1 MTGIVNEEWRTISD
15 YENYQISNMGRVKNI
30 KTERILKPA
39 IEQRGY
45 RRASLYKDG
54 KVSKFS
60 IHRLVAQDF
69 FENPEGKLYIDHMDR
84 NSSNNCINNL
94 RWVSSSQNQM
104 NRTKS
109 SNKSSAF
116 KGVSF
121 NKKLGKWSCQIK
133 IDGKKQHHGYFEC
146 ERAAA
151 RKYNEVAMQLFG
163 IHACI
168 NGFVPEGEEE

>member
-1 MTGIVNEEWRTISD
+1 MTGIVNEEWRTISE
-15 YENYQISNMGRVKNI
+15 YENYQISNLGRVKNI

-39 IEQRGY
+39 IEERGY
-45 RRASLYKDG
+45 HRTSLYKDG
-54 KVSKFS
+54 KVSKFH
-60 IHRLVAQDF
+60 IHRLVAQEF
-69 FENPEGKLYIDHMDR
+69 VENPTEKLYIDHIDR

-121 NKKLGKWSCQIK
+121 NKKLGKWSCQII
-133 IDGKKQHHGYFEC
+133 IDGKKQHHGIFEI
-146 ERAAA
+146 EQDAA